1 MEHLHDSI
9 GSNRFVVRLF
19 ILVFAC
25 NIAFEANAPHMAETF
40 HKEAVRADAIVD
52 FQNLIG
58 QQLHREQ
65 FCERMLFDLLCKFH
79 CSVRGVSLIPHCIAA
94 GIGEKRDPF
103 GRKHTFTYLDFRG
116 PEVIDPQCGRH
127 APLGTPFRYSYFW
140 VIRSKDDDFLAT
152 STVFCV
158 RLHAPAVN
166 RFRFRPGVEITVRAV
181 VTFEFAYFLF
191 IHRFLPSYSLN
202 QILSIHIKIPPNS
215 FGRG

>member
-116 PEVIDPQCGRH
+116 PEVIDGEYQKTRRDMQEIVTIKANIDTLMGYTEPGRKQEKE
-127 APLGTPFRYSYFW
+127 R
-140 VIRSKDDDFLAT
+140 
-152 STVFCV
+152 
-158 RLHAPAVN
+158 
-166 RFRFRPGVEITVRAV
+166 
-181 VTFEFAYFLF
+181 
-191 IHRFLPSYSLN
+191 
-202 QILSIHIKIPPNS
+202 
-215 FGRG
+215 

>member
-58 QQLHREQ
+58 QQQHREQ

-79 CSVRGVSLIPHCIAA
+79 CSVRGVSLIPVSYTHLDVYKRQVNRGAPGYAVKDPAKVFGGHFCCGGEIFQGDAA
-94 GIGEKRDPF
+94 G
-103 GRKHTFTYLDFRG
+103 
-116 PEVIDPQCGRH
+116 V
-127 APLGTPFRYSYFW
+127 
-140 VIRSKDDDFLAT
+140 
-152 STVFCV
+152 
-158 RLHAPAVN
+158 
-166 RFRFRPGVEITVRAV
+166 
-181 VTFEFAYFLF
+181 
-191 IHRFLPSYSLN
+191 
-202 QILSIHIKIPPNS
+202 ILSDAL
-215 FGRG
+215 

>member
-79 CSVRGVSLIPHCIAA
+79 CLSLIHISEP
-94 GIGEKRDPF
+94 
-103 GRKHTFTYLDFRG
+103 T
-116 PEVIDPQCGRH
+116 
-127 APLGTPFRYSYFW
+127 
-140 VIRSKDDDFLAT
+140 
-152 STVFCV
+152 
-158 RLHAPAVN
+158 
-166 RFRFRPGVEITVRAV
+166 RP
-181 VTFEFAYFLF
+181 
-191 IHRFLPSYSLN
+191 
-202 QILSIHIKIPPNS
+202 
-215 FGRG
+215 

>member
-1 MEHLHDSI
+1 M
-9 GSNRFVVRLF
+9 R
-19 ILVFAC
+19 
-25 NIAFEANAPHMAETF
+25 
-40 HKEAVRADAIVD
+40 K
-52 FQNLIG
+52 
-58 QQLHREQ
+58 Q

-191 IHRFLPSYSLN
+191 IHRFFTFLQSKSNSQHTYKNSL
-202 QILSIHIKIPPNS
+202 QTHLAGDEIILHPPMEYFFCGSALCPNCHQS
-215 FGRG
+215 FRAYVVLSAFGQTP